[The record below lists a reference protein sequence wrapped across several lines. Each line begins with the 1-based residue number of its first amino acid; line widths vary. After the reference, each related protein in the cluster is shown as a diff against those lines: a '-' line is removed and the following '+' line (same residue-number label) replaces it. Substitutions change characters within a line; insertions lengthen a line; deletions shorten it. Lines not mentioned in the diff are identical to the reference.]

1 MTDFSTLNENREA
14 ARTAMAEAI
23 KKTQQ
28 ERAKHQVNRSGTDK
42 NKSNS

>member
-1 MTDFSTLNENREA
+1 MTDFSTLKENREA
-14 ARTAMAEAI
+14 VRTATAEAI

-28 ERAKHQVNRSGTDK
+28 ERAKHQINRTGTDK